1 MISNCLAGR
10 QTRRLS
16 NEWAMCMFSSS
27 KWIKKNVLYCIIFI
41 QALSFTVNA
50 QKMIAL
56 ADLSAQGVDPSASS
70 IISDRLRND
79 LFAVGHFTVIERS
92 QMEQILKEQGFQQ
105 SGGCTSDACAV
116 EVGQLLGV
124 QYIAVGSVG
133 LLGKTYTIN
142 VRMIDVKTGKIVRIA
157 TEDCKCEIDDLLKKS
172 VPNIARQLSQA
183 QQETTAPGA
192 DQSHNVTDKTPP
204 TPVEAASNTGKPAK
218 KRLVPRILAAVVAAG
233 AAGAGVYF
241 NNIMTKENNQRT
253 DLYNAYLKEGGS
265 AEGTTDLNQSQ
276 AHGNKAKTASG
287 KRNASYIISG
297 LGAVGFVLTFV
308 F

>member
-1 MISNCLAGR
+1 MD
-10 QTRRLS
+10 
-16 NEWAMCMFSSS
+16 MFLRSIRFN
-27 KWIKKNVLYCIIFI
+27 KPALYCFIII
-41 QALSFTVNA
+41 QALSFTSMA
-50 QKMIAL
+50 QKSIAL
-56 ADLSAQGVDPSASS
+56 ADLAAQGVDPSASS

-92 QMEQILKEQGFQQ
+92 QMDQILKEQGFQQ
-105 SGGCTSDACAV
+105 SGCTSDACAV

-172 VPNIARQLSQA
+172 VPNIAGQLSQA
-183 QQETTAPGA
+183 RPETTAKA
-192 DQSHNVTDKTPP
+192 DQSRNAAGTTMPV
-204 TPVEAASNTGKPAK
+204 PVEVASNAGKPAK
-218 KRLVPRILAAVVAAG
+218 NRLMPRILAGVVALG

-241 NNIMTKENNQRT
+241 NNVMTNENNQRT
-253 DLYNAYLKEGGS
+253 DLYTAYINAGGS
-265 AEGTTDLNQSQ
+265 PEGTTDLQQSQ
-276 AHGNKAKTASG
+276 DHGNKAKTASG
-287 KRNASYIISG
+287 NRTVSYIIAG
-297 LGAVGFVLTFV
+297 LGAVGFVLTFA